1 MAQTAEEVG
10 NAIMK
15 RHEENLSLFL
25 AFTQSHGM
33 EDFEILLQ
41 RPDLLDIAV
50 VSYFTNLVE
59 SGEFSLNFNTILVDL
74 RSIFVIKSGDKSL
87 DIEDPQQFPRI
98 CEFRCILNGTPLKQY
113 HIANIFVLLQNLSKL
128 MSPECVCSAPTFRQ
142 YLAKI
147 PQKWHANYNALI
159 QYGVMFLFQY
169 QVINSIKLIEILK
182 YELWC

>member
-25 AFTQSHGM
+25 TFAKSAGY
-33 EDFEILLQ
+33 EEFEVLLQ
-41 RPDLLDIAV
+41 NPDLLDAAV
-50 VSYFTNLVE
+50 VAYFTNLVE

-74 RSIFVIKSGDKSL
+74 RSIFVIRSGNKSL

-128 MSPECVCSAPTFRQ
+128 MDPTLSAPNFRQ
-142 YLAKI
+142 CLAKI
-147 PQKWHANYNALI
+147 PQKWHSNYNALI

-169 QVINSIKLIEILK
+169 QVFFSTTLL
-182 YELWC
+182 